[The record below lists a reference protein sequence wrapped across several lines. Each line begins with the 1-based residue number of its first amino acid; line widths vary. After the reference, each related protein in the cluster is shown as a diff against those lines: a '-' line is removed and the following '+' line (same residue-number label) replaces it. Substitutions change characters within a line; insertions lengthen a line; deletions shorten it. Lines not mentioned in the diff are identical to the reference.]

1 MRSTFPD
8 NSQPF
13 EPYIRNITQIIT
25 NTAPE
30 KIAFV
35 ILFGSF
41 ARGTW
46 VRDRYS
52 EGNSIYEYA
61 SDFDF
66 LVITNA
72 KKKDEQG
79 KEIEDGISAFDL
91 ERKITHNIESAAV
104 VRETHRPHFVIE
116 PIDYINSELE
126 KGRYF
131 FSDIKKEG
139 ILLYDSGKF
148 KLSEARILSE
158 NEVREIAKGDYEHWF
173 GRATSFLRDSKNTF
187 EIQDYKSSAFY
198 LHQATEHF
206 YNCALLVL
214 TGYKPKSHHL
224 EDLNKLCATQV
235 NDFLTIFPLAT
246 EEQKECFRLLNKAY
260 IDARYNK
267 HFSIKKEQLE
277 YLMKRVEGL
286 KEIVEKICKNKI

>member
-79 KEIEDGISAFDL
+79 KEIEDGISAYDL
-91 ERKITHNIESAAV
+91 ERKILRNIDTAAV
-104 VRETHRPHFVIE
+104 VREAHRPHFVIE
-116 PIDYINSELE
+116 PIDYVNHELE
-126 KGRYF
+126 RGQYF
-131 FSDIKKEG
+131 FSDSKNEG
-139 ILLYDSGKF
+139 ILLFDSGKL
-148 KLSEARILSE
+148 KLSEPRVLSE
-158 NEVREIAKGDYEHWF
+158 KELREIAKADYEHWF
-173 GRATSFLRDSKNTF
+173 SGASEFLEGTYFFMEKGALT
-187 EIQDYKSSAFY
+187 KAAFL
-198 LHQATEHF
+198 LHQATESL

-214 TGYKPKSHHL
+214 TGYKPKSHDL
-224 EDLNKLCATQV
+224 VELNKLCSAQS
-235 NDFLTIFPLAT
+235 NDFLLIFPQAT
-246 EEQKECFRLLNKAY
+246 EEQKESFKLLNKSY

-267 HFSIKKEQLE
+267 HFKITKDQLE
-277 YLMKRVEGL
+277 YLVKKVEGL
-286 KEIVEKICKNKI
+286 KEIVKKICKEKI